1 MACTEEDRMKDI
13 IFNTY
18 KLYFEHGPRSS
29 KKVDFFHGEIKKILE
44 EIFGGYQVRLECN
57 VSSCNSSERKKC
69 DIVVLKEGIP
79 HVIFPVKLIMTNY
92 KQNKNNGWENLTG
105 EVTHIKWSVPNVNI
119 VPINIFISKTPYL
132 ESSKKI
138 KKFETVTIDDIKNY
152 SLLIDH
158 NLCYDV
164 INYIVDV
171 DHTCREGDEFTGLNS
186 IVGFSEHTT
195 YRNFKDILGGLV

>member
-1 MACTEEDRMKDI
+1 MASEEEEMKNI
-13 IFNTY
+13 IFNAY

-29 KKVDFFHGEIKKILE
+29 KKVDFFHEEIKKIIE
-44 EIFGGYQVRLECN
+44 TIFVEYQVKLECN
-57 VSSCNSSERKKC
+57 VSSSNASERKKC
-69 DIVVLKEGIP
+69 DIVVLKEGAP

-119 VPINIFISKTPYL
+119 VPINIFIGKTPYL
-132 ESSKKI
+132 TASKII
-138 KKFETVTIDDIKNY
+138 KNFETITTDDIKNY

-158 NLCYDV
+158 KLCYDV

-171 DHTCREGDEFTGLNS
+171 DHACREGEEFTGLNS
-186 IVGFSEHTT
+186 IIGFSDHTA